1 MSSTSVTMNR
11 RAAVTGAASGIGAAT
26 ARRLQAQG
34 WRVAAMT
41 AVKGGVIFLLER
53 PVVVSGPDDD
63 DQE

>member
-1 MSSTSVTMNR
+1 MQR
-11 RAAVTGAASGIGAAT
+11 WEY
-26 ARRLQAQG
+26 RLFRTNKPQSAHDQLNAQGAQG

-53 PVVVSGPDDD
+53 PVVESGPDDD